1 MGKTSFPLWLRPSKR
16 GLVGRTQESK
26 EGRIPM
32 PPLPFY
38 TLTTRTV
45 PITVHSAPATTWGV
59 IASTS
64 LRKIAAKRA
73 EKTILVLTRGS
84 TMTSLPKLRA

>member
-38 TLTTRTV
+38 TITTRTV
-45 PITVHSAPATTWGV
+45 PITVQMAPIKAREAW
-59 IASTS
+59 
-64 LRKIAAKRA
+64 RAKCSPILHYSPE
-73 EKTILVLTRGS
+73 EKPGFE
-84 TMTSLPKLRA
+84 PGG

>member
-1 MGKTSFPLWLRPSKR
+1 VGKTSFPLWLRPSKR

-45 PITVHSAPATTWGV
+45 PITVQMAPMMTRCAT
-59 IASTS
+59 ASTS
-64 LRKIAAKRA
+64 LR
-73 EKTILVLTRGS
+73 GQS
-84 TMTSLPKLRA
+84 PLPFRSSS